1 MHPPQ
6 GSACPPI
13 TADDAT
19 IEQSLR
25 DANIPA
31 LLNALVHLTG
41 DLDLIRG
48 AVKVDTSFLAD
59 AQGGIPEAEQSRV
72 RKMALD
78 VLRRYRDGGSQPPKP
93 LSPEAMHEMLKFI
106 AGGEVPSNYVEFLEA
121 ELALDGEDAFAPPSL
136 ADIPKSAKDKFRVAV
151 IGAGMSG
158 LLAAIRLQ
166 EAGLPF
172 VVLEKNE
179 DVGGTWFENTYP
191 GCRVDSAN
199 HTYSYSFEPNDWPQ
213 HFSQQKVLREYFSN
227 CAKKY
232 GLRDHIRF
240 QTEVV
245 LSEWDAKRALWR
257 IQVKTA
263 DGRTETLDANAI
275 ISAVGQ
281 LNRPQFPDIPG
292 QDRFKGPSFHSAR
305 WQHQHSLTGK
315 KIIVIGTGASAFQF
329 VPEIAK
335 VAADVTVFQRTPPWI
350 VPNPDYHA
358 DIPAGKHWLL
368 KYVPYY
374 ASWFRFSVFWRS
386 AEGLLSFVKVD
397 PKWHN
402 QPYSV
407 SEQNEVLRNMLIE
420 NIKASIGD
428 KPELYEK
435 SIPSYP
441 PGGKRMLID
450 NGNWL
455 QALRRDNV
463 HLVTDPIKEIAE
475 TGVRCASGKTY
486 DADILIYGTGF
497 TASRFLT
504 PQKFRGINGADL
516 HETWNGDARA
526 YMGITIPGF
535 PNLFCLYGPNTN
547 IVVNG
552 SIIFFSECEVRYII
566 GCLKLLLEKKAAAM
580 DCRKDVHDAYNRRID
595 AGNLQMAWGSPHVRS
610 WYKNAAGRVTQNW
623 PFTLLEFWD
632 QTKAPNPADYN
643 FIRSEATA

>member
-19 IEQSLR
+19 IEQALR

-31 LLNALVHLTG
+31 LLNALVHITG

-59 AQGGIPEAEQSRV
+59 AQGGVPEAEQARV
-72 RKMALD
+72 RKLALD
-78 VLRRYRDGGSQPPKP
+78 VLRKYRDAGSPPPKA
-93 LSPEAMHEMLKFI
+93 LSSDVTHEMLNFI
-106 AGGEVPSNYVEFLEA
+106 AGGEVPANYVEFLEG
-121 ELALDGEDAFAPPSL
+121 ELAINEEDAFGPPSL
-136 ADIPKSAKDKFRVAV
+136 ASIPKSATEKFRVVV

-166 EAGLPF
+166 EAGLPY
-172 VVLEKNE
+172 VILEKNA

-213 HFSQQKVLREYFSN
+213 HFSQQKVLREYFTHCS
-227 CAKKY
+227 KKY

-245 LSEWDAKRALWR
+245 LSEWDQKRALWR
-257 IQVKTA
+257 IHVKTPE
-263 DGRTETLDANAI
+263 GKNETLEANAI

-292 QDRFKGPSFHSAR
+292 RQRFKGPSFHSAR
-305 WQHQHSLTGK
+305 WEHEHPIVGK

-335 VAADVTVFQRTPPWI
+335 VATDVTVFQRTPPWI

-358 DIPAGKHWLL
+358 DIPPGKHWLL
-368 KYVPYY
+368 RYVPYY
-374 ASWFRFSVFWRS
+374 ASWFRFSWVWKS
-386 AEGLLSFVKVD
+386 AEGMLSFVKVD

-407 SEQNEVLRNMLIE
+407 SEQNEVLRNMLLE
-420 NIKASIGD
+420 NMKLLIGD
-428 KPELYEK
+428 KQELYDK

-455 QALRRDNV
+455 QTLRRDNV
-463 HLVTDPIKEIAE
+463 HLV
-475 TGVRCASGKTY
+475 
-486 DADILIYGTGF
+486 
-497 TASRFLT
+497 
-504 PQKFRGINGADL
+504 
-516 HETWNGDARA
+516 
-526 YMGITIPGF
+526 
-535 PNLFCLYGPNTN
+535 
-547 IVVNG
+547 
-552 SIIFFSECEVRYII
+552 
-566 GCLKLLLEKKAAAM
+566 
-580 DCRKDVHDAYNRRID
+580 
-595 AGNLQMAWGSPHVRS
+595 
-610 WYKNAAGRVTQNW
+610 
-623 PFTLLEFWD
+623 
-632 QTKAPNPADYN
+632 
-643 FIRSEATA
+643 